1 LFGGVEFM
9 RQRNKPWAKDKL
21 LENPTIVIAELENC
35 KGSWNEKI
43 FKNNNPIYLEVGTGK
58 GQFITGL
65 GEKNPDTNYIGFELQ
80 TSVIVSAL
88 DKILESKLEN
98 VKLINNDAQKLADF
112 FAKGEL
118 SRVYLNFSDPWPK
131 NRHDKRRLTHHNFL
145 KLYQSLLKEDGE
157 IHFKTDNQH
166 LFEFSL
172 ESFSSF
178 GMVLKNISLDLHK
191 SDFIGNVMTEY
202 EEKFSEKGNPIYRC
216 EAMFVK

>member
-1 LFGGVEFM
+1 M

-21 LENPTIVIAELENC
+21 GNYPDIVIAQPEAM
-35 KGSWNEKI
+35 KGSWNEKG
-43 FKNNNPIYLEVGTGK
+43 FKNNNPIHLEVGTGK

-65 GEKNPDTNYIGFELQ
+65 GELNPDSNYIGFELQ

-88 DKILESKLEN
+88 DKIIEKELKN
-98 VKLINNDAQKLADF
+98 VKLINNDAQKLTEF
-112 FAKGEL
+112 FGVGEL

-131 NRHDKRRLTHHNFL
+131 IRHAKRRLTHHNFL
-145 KLYQSLLKEDGE
+145 QLYKTLLKEDGE

-178 GMVLKNISLDLHK
+178 GMVVKNISLDLHK
-191 SDFIGNVMTEY
+191 SEIEGNVMTEY
-202 EEKFSEKGNPIYRC
+202 EEKFSQKGNPIYRC
-216 EAMFVK
+216 EAAFVK